1 MSPSDSDSVIL
12 VDPGG
17 TLSSS
22 GLVGI
27 VVPDI
32 SAELPSIRV
41 LLRRWGTRSMSDSD
55 SVGLMGP
62 TGMLSSSVS
71 ECASPGSHVG
81 TLFPCDGWPGLF
93 PMVPTGGLSSVMAV
107 PFPGERDPVITQLP
121 TERLVGDCGDD
132 VNRDVTGNSCWAVP
146 AGIGKPAVV
155 AVVGL
160 DVRHMEEGVQLTLF
174 DGFVS

>member
-1 MSPSDSDSVIL
+1 MIL

-27 VVPDI
+27 MVPDV
-32 SAELPSIRV
+32 SVELPSIIGPV
-41 LLRRWGTRSMSDSD
+41 KTLGAWSLSDSD
-55 SVGLMGP
+55 SIGPMGP

-71 ECASPGSHVG
+71 EYARPGGPVG
-81 TLFPCDGWPGLF
+81 TLLPCDGGTGLF
-93 PMVPTGGLSSVMAV
+93 PIVPTGELSSVEAV

-121 TERLVGDCGDD
+121 AERLLWDCGDD

-146 AGIGKPAVV
+146 GGIGKLAVV
-155 AVVGL
+155 SMIGLILCDANGGRCSVAWCGQVRGVGY
-160 DVRHMEEGVQLTLF
+160 
-174 DGFVS
+174 S